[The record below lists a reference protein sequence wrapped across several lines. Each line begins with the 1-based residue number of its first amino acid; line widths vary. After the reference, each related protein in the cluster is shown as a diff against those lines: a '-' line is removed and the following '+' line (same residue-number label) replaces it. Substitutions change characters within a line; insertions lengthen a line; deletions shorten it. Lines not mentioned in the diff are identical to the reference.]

1 MEKLKNNFKL
11 TDGLLILGMIAP
23 IAVGALLKIL
33 FIPAAEG
40 VEISGAHIF
49 FTIPLPLGGL
59 PITETQVNQWLVL
72 ISLFFLCRYLTA
84 DQAIAVGLLK
94 KEGHKVSFGDFMR
107 IGVPYTFT
115 AVMTGYLYLWIFW
128 S

>member
-72 ISLFFLCRYLTA
+72 ISLFFLCRYLTHGLK
-84 DQAIAVGLLK
+84 AVPDKNRQHLA
-94 KEGHKVSFGDFMR
+94 E
-107 IGVPYTFT
+107 
-115 AVMTGYLYLWIFW
+115 
-128 S
+128 

>member
-72 ISLFFLCRYLTA
+72 ISLFSSPS
-84 DQAIAVGLLK
+84 GSWK
-94 KEGHKVSFGDFMR
+94 
-107 IGVPYTFT
+107 
-115 AVMTGYLYLWIFW
+115 
-128 S
+128 